1 MLGVQVGEA
10 YVVAMLTSNVTVKR
24 PATLAKE

>member
-1 MLGVQVGEA
+1 MLAAQVGEA
-10 YVVAMLTSNVTVKR
+10 YVVTMLTSNVTVKR